1 MKKHSIFKTLLVIC
15 SIVSVT
21 LSHTPVFAA
30 SFTASASV
38 QEVKPGGT
46 FTIRIG
52 GSCIGRVN
60 LTATNGAVS
69 QSAIWVEENYQSVT
83 VTAGTSGTVTVT
95 ATPEAGFSDPDAN
108 EYKPGSRSVSVK
120 IVAPVKPPATED
132 KPNQPT
138 TKPTQPNNNNKPN
151 QNQNNQT
158 INPQPTDTP
167 TDQPNDSNSENKE
180 DESKPTPVQVKY
192 NGHNLAV
199 ISSLKDVQL
208 PNGFQLNTYILDGQ
222 TFNIAERDN
231 LTLIYAIDQNEQK
244 AFYVLDRTTGSC
256 TAKLIP
262 FNIEGKQLF
271 LISSDNDISNNI
283 YTIVDGAIIPYN
295 TVSEVSK
302 TVTAS
307 NDFTWIIIF
316 ALSGIII
323 ILGGCLIYITRPNK
337 TTQIS
342 QPADTVTPKTKA
354 AVTPKSKST
363 TKTNSTNHEKH
374 S

>member
-1 MKKHSIFKTLLVIC
+1 MKNHSIFKTLLVIC
-15 SIVSVT
+15 SIVSVA

-46 FTIRIG
+46 FTMRIG

-60 LTATNGAVS
+60 LTATNGTVS

-108 EYKPGSRSVSVK
+108 EYKPGARSVSVK
-120 IVAPVKPPATED
+120 IVAPAKPPATED
-132 KPNQPT
+132 KPSQPT

-167 TDQPNDSNSENKE
+167 TDQPNDSDSENKE
-180 DESKPTPVQVKY
+180 DESKPTPIQVKY
-192 NGHNLAV
+192 SEQDLTV
-199 ISSLKDVQL
+199 IASLKDVQL
-208 PNGFQLNTYILDGQ
+208 PNGFQLNTYTLDGQ
-222 TFNIAERDN
+222 TFDIAERDN
-231 LTLIYAIDQNEQK
+231 LTLVYAIDQNEQK
-244 AFYVLDRTTGSC
+244 AFYVLDRTAGSC

-283 YTIVDGAIIPYN
+283 YTIVDGVITPYN
-295 TVSEVSK
+295 TIPEDSK
-302 TVTAS
+302 TVTTS
-307 NDFTWIIIF
+307 NNFTRIIIF

-342 QPADTVTPKTKA
+342 QPTDTVTPKTKA

>member
-1 MKKHSIFKTLLVIC
+1 MKNHSIFKTLLVIC
-15 SIVSVT
+15 SIVSVA
-21 LSHTPVFAA
+21 LNHTPVFAA

-46 FTIRIG
+46 FTIHIG

-60 LTATNGAVS
+60 LTATNGTVS

-108 EYKPGSRSVSVK
+108 EYKPGARSVSVK
-120 IVAPVKPPATED
+120 IVAPAKPPTTED
-132 KPNQPT
+132 KPSQPT

-167 TDQPNDSNSENKE
+167 TDQPNDSDSENKE
-180 DESKPTPVQVKY
+180 GESKPTPIQVKY
-192 NGHNLAV
+192 NEQDLTV
-199 ISSLKDVQL
+199 IASLKDVQL
-208 PNGFQLNTYILDGQ
+208 PNGFQLNTYTLDGQ
-222 TFNIAERDN
+222 TFDIAERDN
-231 LTLIYAIDQNEQK
+231 LTLVYAIDQNEQK
-244 AFYVLDRTTGSC
+244 AFYVLDRTTGNC

-295 TVSEVSK
+295 TVSEDSK

-307 NDFTWIIIF
+307 NNLDNYFCSQRYNYYSWRMF
-316 ALSGIII
+316 D
-323 ILGGCLIYITRPNK
+323 IYHSPQQNNPNK
-337 TTQIS
+337 
-342 QPADTVTPKTKA
+342 PASRYCYPENQSSGHT
-354 AVTPKSKST
+354 
-363 TKTNSTNHEKH
+363 
-374 S
+374 